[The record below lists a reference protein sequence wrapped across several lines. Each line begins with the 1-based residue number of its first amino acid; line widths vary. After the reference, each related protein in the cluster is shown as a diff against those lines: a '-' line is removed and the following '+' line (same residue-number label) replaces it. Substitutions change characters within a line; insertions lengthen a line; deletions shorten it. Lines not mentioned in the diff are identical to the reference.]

1 MSSLTS
7 DLSDGDVPTLNL
19 RDIRKLTLEGQIS
32 HSGLHVSQFA
42 GETIYSIGNRPVTSE
57 EDLGIVA
64 ELIASGKLVIS
75 EYRLIKA

>member
-1 MSSLTS
+1 MTKVS
-7 DLSDGDVPTLNL
+7 DENDVPTLNL

-42 GETIYSIGNRPVTSE
+42 GETTYSIGNRPVTSE